1 MLSYDTGFCHA
12 ANVLSRAVFGREV
25 MPGLV
30 LPSRYTGELIGI
42 EYLFDQTGRALG
54 TINDDPDVPDVDVV
68 VGEDREMDEGFVEA
82 EDGTIAAP
90 EGDDANW
97 LPARLCRTRSTPAVA
112 PPVAVPRARRVRRV
126 IESDSDSSPPCA
138 VPSPPPCVSSR
149 PRVPSPP
156 PCVPSRPRVPSP
168 PPCMPSRPRVPSPPP
183 CVPSR
188 PRVPSPPPCVSSRP
202 RVPSPPPCVPSRP
215 RVPSP
220 PARVPSPPRDEAA
233 DEAVDRHSVPGYDR
247 VQELAAH
254 LVGVKDR
261 LFLTAGDVDRLVEL
275 WGRLSA
281 YDQWRVAYSPRYR
294 ERQLKGRFAR
304 TSSSVPGIES
314 VKR

>member
-1 MLSYDTGFCHA
+1 MLSYETGFCHA

-25 MPGLV
+25 VPGLV
-30 LPSRYTGELIGI
+30 LPGRYTGELIGM

-54 TINDDPDVPDVDVV
+54 TVNDDPDVPDVDVV
-68 VGEDREMDEGFVEA
+68 VGEEREMDEGFVEA

-97 LPARLCRTRSTPAVA
+97 SPARLGRTRSTPAVA

-126 IESDSDSSPPCA
+126 IESDSDSSPPRA
-138 VPSPPPCVSSR
+138 VPSPPPCV
-149 PRVPSPP
+149 
-156 PCVPSRPRVPSP
+156 
-168 PPCMPSRPRVPSPPP
+168 PSRPRVPSPPP

-188 PRVPSPPPCVSSRP
+188 PRVPSPPPCVPSRP
-202 RVPSPPPCVPSRP
+202 RVPSTPPCVPSRP
-215 RVPSP
+215 
-220 PARVPSPPRDEAA
+220 RVPSPPRDEAA

-281 YDQWRVAYSPRYR
+281 YDQRRVAYSPRYR

>member
-12 ANVLSRAVFGREV
+12 ANVLSLAVFGREV
-25 MPGLV
+25 VPGLV
-30 LPSRYTGELIGI
+30 LPGRYTDELIGI
-42 EYLFDQTGRALG
+42 EYLFDQTGRALA
-54 TINDDPDVPDVDVV
+54 TINDDPDVRDVDVV

-90 EGDDANW
+90 EADDANW
-97 LPARLCRTRSTPAVA
+97 LPARLGRARSTPAVA

-126 IESDSDSSPPCA
+126 AESESDSSPPRA

-149 PRVPSPP
+149 PRVTSPPARLPSPLA
-156 PCVPSRPRVPSP
+156 RVPSP
-168 PPCMPSRPRVPSPPP
+168 PGRVPSPPA
-183 CVPSR
+183 
-188 PRVPSPPPCVSSRP
+188 
-202 RVPSPPPCVPSRP
+202 

-220 PARVPSPPRDEAA
+220 PARVPSPPRVEAA
-233 DEAVDRHSVPGYDR
+233 DEAVDRHSMPGYDR

-254 LVGVKDR
+254 LVGIKDR
-261 LFLTAGDVDRLVEL
+261 MFLTAGDVDRLVEL

-281 YDQWRVAYSPRYR
+281 YDQRRVTYSPRYR
-294 ERQLKGRFAR
+294 RRQLKGRFAR

>member
-1 MLSYDTGFCHA
+1 MLCYDTGFCHA

-25 MPGLV
+25 VPGLV
-30 LPSRYTGELIGI
+30 LPGRYTGELIGI
-42 EYLFDQTGRALG
+42 EYLFDQTGRALA

-68 VGEDREMDEGFVEA
+68 VGEEREMDEGFVEV

-97 LPARLCRTRSTPAVA
+97 LPARLGRTRSTPAVA

-126 IESDSDSSPPCA
+126 IESDSDSSPPRA
-138 VPSPPPCVSSR
+138 VPSPPPCVSSRPRVPIPPPCVSSR

-156 PCVPSRPRVPSP
+156 PCVP
-168 PPCMPSRPRVPSPPP
+168 
-183 CVPSR
+183 
-188 PRVPSPPPCVSSRP
+188 SRP

-281 YDQWRVAYSPRYR
+281 YDQRRVAYSPRYR

>member
-1 MLSYDTGFCHA
+1 MLCYDTGFCHA

-25 MPGLV
+25 VPGLV
-30 LPSRYTGELIGI
+30 LPGRYTGELIGI
-42 EYLFDQTGRALG
+42 EYLFDQTGRALA

-68 VGEDREMDEGFVEA
+68 VGEDREMDEGFVEV

-97 LPARLCRTRSTPAVA
+97 LPARLGGTRSTPAVA

-126 IESDSDSSPPCA
+126 IESDSDSSPPRA

-156 PCVPSRPRVPSP
+156 PCVP
-168 PPCMPSRPRVPSPPP
+168 
-183 CVPSR
+183 
-188 PRVPSPPPCVSSRP
+188 SRP

-281 YDQWRVAYSPRYR
+281 YDQRRVAYSPRYR